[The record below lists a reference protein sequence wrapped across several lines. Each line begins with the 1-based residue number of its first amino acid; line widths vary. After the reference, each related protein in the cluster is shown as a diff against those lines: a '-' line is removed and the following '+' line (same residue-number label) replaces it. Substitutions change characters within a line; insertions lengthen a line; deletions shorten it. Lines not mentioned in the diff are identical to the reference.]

1 LDPTYAEFNESDENP
16 KKKQK
21 KTSNMENRESKKKQF
36 DPENL
41 LESIVFDWIDS
52 SVCLMDKG
60 PVKHYKHF
68 LKWSVA
74 YAP

>member
-1 LDPTYAEFNESDENP
+1 
-16 KKKQK
+16 
-21 KTSNMENRESKKKQF
+21 MENRESKKKQF

-52 SVCLMDKG
+52 SVCLIDKG